1 MWYLDTER
9 LENIEIG
16 AGILGTG
23 GGGNPYY
30 GKLWVRRL
38 LAEGASIR
46 IVSPQEVPDEALV
59 VSVGSMG
66 APIVSGERM
75 LRGTESLVAL
85 RTLEE
90 HLGRPATH
98 LIPGEI
104 GGSNALRPMALGAL
118 TGLPLVDGDGMGRAF
133 PELQMETFCIYGVP
147 ATPAAIGDIYH
158 NVVLFPSLR
167 DAATLERYARAV
179 TVQMGGSS
187 GFAFPAMSGAAAR
200 RTCIPLTISLSEA
213 IGAAVRAARRAH
225 EDPVAAVLEVAG
237 GHRLFQGKVID
248 VQRRMAAGFARGM
261 LELEGL
267 GPDRGD
273 RMTIEI
279 QNEYLIARR
288 NADVVAVVPDLVCL
302 VDRDTAE
309 PVATEV
315 VRYGLRVAVLGI
327 PAPAR
332 LKTAEALAVVGP
344 TAFGYPDVEYR
355 PLPGVYGGDRLAGE
369 ERAGRQLGS
378 DAQH

>member
-1 MWYLDTER
+1 MWYLDAER
-9 LENIEIG
+9 LENLEIG

-38 LAEGASIR
+38 LAEGAAIR

-59 VSVGSMG
+59 VSVGTMG
-66 APIVSGERM
+66 APIVSVERV

-85 RTLEE
+85 RALEE

-104 GGSNALRPMALGAL
+104 GGSNALRPLALGAL
-118 TGLPLVDGDGMGRAF
+118 AGLPVIDGDGMGRAF
-133 PELQMETFCIYGVP
+133 PELQMETFCIYGVS

-167 DAATLERYARAV
+167 DAATLERYARAL
-179 TVQMGGSS
+179 TVQMGGSA

-200 RTCIPLTISLSEA
+200 RTCIPLTLSLSDA
-213 IGAAVRAARRAH
+213 IGGAVRAARRAH
-225 EDPVAAVLEVAG
+225 EDPVAAVLAVAG
-237 GHRLFQGKVID
+237 GQVLFQGKVVD
-248 VQRRMAAGFARGM
+248 VERRLAAGFARGM
-261 LELEGL
+261 LALEGL
-267 GPDRGD
+267 GSDRGA
-273 RMTIEI
+273 RLTIDI

-288 NADVVAVVPDLVCL
+288 DGEVVATVPDLVCL
-302 VDRDTAE
+302 VDRETAE

-344 TAFGYPDVEYR
+344 GAFGYRDVEYR
-355 PLPGVYGGDRLAGE
+355 PLPGLYGGDRLARRESEGPSSA
-369 ERAGRQLGS
+369 AGTEP
-378 DAQH
+378 